1 MAARILLGKSTNSN
15 LGHSS
20 GKFGLYISANGKDVT
35 SCTKN
40 ELTFSTD
47 HIGNASGAIDV
58 GLFQNVPLISSG
70 GSEVRVVNFSTSAG
84 ASAALTTKNMGA
96 GSIVY
101 GTVSTNFT
109 SNSNQ
114 SGTAASSGFAAAT
127 TATVANA
134 GLTDSDT
141 GAVTNVAVTG
151 SIAVIKGFSSSAAL
165 F

>member
-1 MAARILLGKSTNSN
+1 MGARILLGNSTNSN
-15 LGHSS
+15 LGHSG
-20 GKFGLYISANGKDVT
+20 GKFGLYVSANGKDVT
-35 SCTKN
+35 NCAKN
-40 ELTFSTD
+40 ELNFNTD

-58 GLFQNVPLISSG
+58 GLFQNVPLISG

-101 GTVSTNFT
+101 GTVATNFT
-109 SNSNQ
+109 SNTNQ
-114 SGTAASSGFAAAT
+114 SGTAASSGFASAT
-127 TATVANA
+127 SATVVNA

-141 GAVTNVAVTG
+141 GAVTNVSVTG